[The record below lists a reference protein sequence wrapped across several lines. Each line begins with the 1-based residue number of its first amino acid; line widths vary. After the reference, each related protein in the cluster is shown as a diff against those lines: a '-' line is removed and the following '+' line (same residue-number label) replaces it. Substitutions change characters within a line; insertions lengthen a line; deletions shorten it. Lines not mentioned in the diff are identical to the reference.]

1 MSTHRHAR
9 DPQAAQLAAFHR
21 RVAGVTSA
29 ITGPVVLLAGLIAGS
44 PWIAAAGGLMLG
56 IPAVAKLLKG
66 SSKPVKPPRP
76 SRYARYRAWR
86 RSLTPGQRLA
96 LDVGTFIALTATHI
110 AWHHHNQKVS
120 ARLTASVMGTGP
132 KLGGPG
138 LSGWRGP
145 ASYRGN
151 G

>member
-44 PWIAAAGGLMLG
+44 PWLAAAGGLMLG

-66 SSKPVKPPRP
+66 SSKPVKPPKP

-86 RSLTPGQRLA
+86 KSLTPEQRLA
-96 LDVGTFIALTATHI
+96 FDTAAFAALTAAHV
-110 AWHHHNQKVS
+110 ALSRHHREVD
-120 ARLTASVMGTGP
+120 ARLTASVMGDAHKYDYLMQPSGT
-132 KLGGPG
+132 LPG
-138 LSGWRGP
+138 E
-145 ASYRGN
+145 
-151 G
+151 